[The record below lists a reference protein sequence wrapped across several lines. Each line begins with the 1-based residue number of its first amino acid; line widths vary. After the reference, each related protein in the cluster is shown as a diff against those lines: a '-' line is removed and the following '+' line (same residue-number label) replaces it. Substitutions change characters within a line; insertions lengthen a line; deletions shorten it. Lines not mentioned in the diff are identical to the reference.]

1 MFFFL
6 RLLEILESDD
16 TITLQQFLEDNNYLG
31 DGRNGVD
38 GSTFLLNNKLSSIYP
53 ITALDYAASMVSF
66 FFFFFSFRYTSYL
79 SLKIQ

>member
-38 GSTFLLNNKLSSIYP
+38 GSAFLLNNKLSSIYP
-53 ITALDYAASMVSF
+53 ITALNYAASMASVFFFF
-66 FFFFFSFRYTSYL
+66 FFFFFSIYPFF
-79 SLKIQ
+79 